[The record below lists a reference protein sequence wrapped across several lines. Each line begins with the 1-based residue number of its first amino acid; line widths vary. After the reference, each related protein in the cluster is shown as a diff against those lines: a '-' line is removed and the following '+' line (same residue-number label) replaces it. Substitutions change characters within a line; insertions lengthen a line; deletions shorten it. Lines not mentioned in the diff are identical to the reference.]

1 MARSGEHHFKEY
13 LINETHL
20 SNLSNFD
27 HFGGPCGGFP
37 GAVYAQ
43 STGGDE
49 GKFVF
54 GGSYTLDSGDTLY
67 GGLVV
72 VGGSAELE
80 AGSLV
85 SVMW

>member
-1 MARSGEHHFKEY
+1 MKPISRISLV
-13 LINETHL
+13 LITL
-20 SNLSNFD
+20 VILVAA
-27 HFGGPCGGFP
+27 FP
-37 GAVYAQ
+37 GAAYAQ

-72 VGGSAELE
+72 VGGSAD
-80 AGSLV
+80 A
-85 SVMW
+85 